1 MKENDD
7 KQNRIADLRI
17 YCEEQGFDLPVDLK
31 ELTEK
36 QLIDFMEAFGEK
48 SFRGRQIYKWINKGA
63 CSFDEMTDI
72 SAGLREKLKENAC
85 IGSLTL
91 LRRQE
96 SSDGTVK
103 FLFGLKD
110 GNAIETVFMKYKYGN
125 SICVSS
131 QAGCRMGC
139 TFCASGKLGLARN
152 LTHGEIAGQIFRCE
166 EITGQKI
173 NHVVVMGTGEP
184 FDNYDNLAE
193 FIRRINDKNGLNIGM
208 RNITVSTCGLVNVIE
223 RFAADF
229 PQVNLAVSLHA
240 PTDEQRSRTMPVN
253 RKYPL
258 SELIQ
263 ACRRYTE
270 QTHRRITFEYAVIK
284 DENDRDEDIEK
295 LAELL
300 RGILCHV
307 NLIPLNEIEEK
318 SDNRAGSRQRAGEIA
333 EMLESRGITATVRRS
348 LGRDIDAAC
357 GQLRL
362 NESFQ
367 RTIIVHNDNNA

>member
-1 MKENDD
+1 
-7 KQNRIADLRI
+7 
-17 YCEEQGFDLPVDLK
+17 
-31 ELTEK
+31 
-36 QLIDFMEAFGEK
+36 
-48 SFRGRQIYKWINKGA
+48 
-63 CSFDEMTDI
+63 
-72 SAGLREKLKENAC
+72 
-85 IGSLTL
+85 
-91 LRRQE
+91 
-96 SSDGTVK
+96 
-103 FLFGLKD
+103 
-110 GNAIETVFMKYKYGN
+110 
-125 SICVSS
+125 
-131 QAGCRMGC
+131 MGC

-208 RNITVSTCGLVNVIE
+208 RNITVSTCGLINVIE

-240 PTDEQRSRTMPVN
+240 PTDEQRRRTMPVN

-258 SELIQ
+258 SELIP